1 MTPTGLKNI
10 STHPP
15 PPQLPLPSDEGVPR
29 TDTLTPP
36 ATRDEGVADPQP
48 PIPKPPIES
57 YVSCEPSTQ
66 LEGVNEPKDNPA
78 TSCLEGVTN
87 LNLSK
92 QDSVDEAITKCTVE
106 SVVDLLSDSGGLAYA
121 AKLLGPHQHPL
132 RWDATRHRRPTNAN
146 NATTTPT
153 PHVTSS
159 LRLRGS
165 GTKKGKKTAT
175 RTPTRGTFDTADDDD
190 ETPDDS
196 STLHPDIEVVGS
208 SSDLASTIS
217 PSLPAHAPVPT
228 TPLDP
233 SAGTREPSPTATD
246 LEDLRTAT
254 DANRAAPCDLHLLS
268 DEFRQFRSDQRARDQ
283 AHQDATTR
291 LTLQF
296 ESNSRAQSVKDDG
309 HDASLA
315 ELSSSLRLFTETQEA
330 KIDEMK
336 TLFSNALLK
345 IQGVASGDRDELAQ
359 HPPTPDALRST
370 PPLAGAPGADRFTH
384 LPFGR
389 GRPLRGSPQPHP
401 RLTRPEAA
409 GLSSYARN
417 RGSPHQRDSLG
428 ESPPNPHDK
437 RNAAYCRAIDI
448 ARVQDFKRYA
458 ILIVVDIDETAT
470 AFVSEQ
476 FRIWTLSR
484 PQTTSVT
491 IETAVWSLF
500 RISLHEA
507 QIAFTDLKV
516 KLCDFANRL
525 QHGED
530 TEDSLDG
537 ILRVTLPHTPGLDA
551 PTTVKGVL
559 EALVGMDIDENVR
572 TVITSHVPSCAAVK
586 ATMSAHLAPLPS
598 PTRTRERNDIRRT
611 LMIALMT
618 CPYSEEPV
626 STHYGDH
633 ITETLSSSSEPSRRT
648 LWNRLPQLDVAGAL
662 PSWTPGL
669 SIQDFQQLLLTTLHS
684 DTTSLIADLLRE
696 TDPLQT
702 ILAAILR
709 RHHDSAEFTTIV
721 TADVAEH
728 LKSELGYYKEHNA
741 NTVVEAQRNPADPRL
756 QRSFLSVLCACLAA
770 IRSAFLGTSRD
781 GALHSEAR
789 QFLTQLATMRHRSDV
804 HYLLEANSYWLRYT
818 KLWGP
823 VLLLNLCDGG
833 QLQTLL
839 PSITARLTPDMQ
851 ERILLFFGDIAH
863 RLRAARDAGTLPKAF
878 ALQLSSILG
887 KPLLLHS
894 TIPSLSIYAEFSDQV
909 EDLSNLHRREMT
921 RGIHTH
927 RIAHPA
933 DLAFVGKTGA
943 LADWWPAMIRH
954 VLGHH
959 KRILVAPPDQIAHVA
974 WDDIQPLT
982 YHDYATT
989 AQSLHQLGDVL

>member
-1 MTPTGLKNI
+1 
-10 STHPP
+10 
-15 PPQLPLPSDEGVPR
+15 
-29 TDTLTPP
+29 
-36 ATRDEGVADPQP
+36 
-48 PIPKPPIES
+48 
-57 YVSCEPSTQ
+57 
-66 LEGVNEPKDNPA
+66 
-78 TSCLEGVTN
+78 
-87 LNLSK
+87 
-92 QDSVDEAITKCTVE
+92 
-106 SVVDLLSDSGGLAYA
+106 
-121 AKLLGPHQHPL
+121 
-132 RWDATRHRRPTNAN
+132 
-146 NATTTPT
+146 
-153 PHVTSS
+153 
-159 LRLRGS
+159 
-165 GTKKGKKTAT
+165 
-175 RTPTRGTFDTADDDD
+175 
-190 ETPDDS
+190 
-196 STLHPDIEVVGS
+196 
-208 SSDLASTIS
+208 
-217 PSLPAHAPVPT
+217 
-228 TPLDP
+228 
-233 SAGTREPSPTATD
+233 
-246 LEDLRTAT
+246 
-254 DANRAAPCDLHLLS
+254 
-268 DEFRQFRSDQRARDQ
+268 
-283 AHQDATTR
+283 
-291 LTLQF
+291 
-296 ESNSRAQSVKDDG
+296 
-309 HDASLA
+309 
-315 ELSSSLRLFTETQEA
+315 
-330 KIDEMK
+330 
-336 TLFSNALLK
+336 
-345 IQGVASGDRDELAQ
+345 
-359 HPPTPDALRST
+359 
-370 PPLAGAPGADRFTH
+370 
-384 LPFGR
+384 
-389 GRPLRGSPQPHP
+389 
-401 RLTRPEAA
+401 
-409 GLSSYARN
+409 
-417 RGSPHQRDSLG
+417 
-428 ESPPNPHDK
+428 
-437 RNAAYCRAIDI
+437 
-448 ARVQDFKRYA
+448 VQDFKRYA

-476 FRIWTLSR
+476 FRLWTLSR

-507 QIAFTDLKV
+507 QIAFTGFKV

-633 ITETLSSSSEPSRRT
+633 TTETLSSPPESYRRT

-662 PSWTPGL
+662 PPWTPGL
-669 SIQDFQQLLLTTLHS
+669 SIQDFQQLLLTTLHT
-684 DTTSLIADLLRE
+684 DTASLIADLLRE

-728 LKSELGYYKEHNA
+728 LKSELGYYKEHYA
-741 NTVVEAQRNPADPRL
+741 STVVEAQRNPADPRL
-756 QRSFLSVLCACLAA
+756 QRSFLSVLCICLAA

-789 QFLTQLATMRHRSDV
+789 QFLTQLATMRHSSDV
-804 HYLLEANSYWLRYT
+804 DYLLEANSYWLRYT

-823 VLLLNLCDGG
+823 VLLLSLCDGG

-863 RLRAARDAGTLPKAF
+863 RLRTAHDTGTLPKAF

-894 TIPSLSIYAEFSDQV
+894 TIPSLSTYAEFSDQV
-909 EDLSNLHRREMT
+909 EDLSSLHRYEMI

-974 WDDIQPLT
+974 WDDIQPSL
-982 YHDYATT
+982 YRDYATT